1 MYVHGTSKR
10 HGCRINQAVFLFFKY
25 PTSPPCPKGAFQSLL
40 LILCLRLDSS
50 SNWTPTH
57 THTHTPTYTV
67 HPDCSWKDAPTR
79 YFTFLYLFLSLFSVS
94 PPLTSA
100 GRGSEFI
107 AVFTALFCLLAQ
119 GQWCYSTIQ

>member
-10 HGCRINQAVFLFFKY
+10 HGCRINQAVFLFFQI
-25 PTSPPCPKGAFQSLL
+25 PHLSALSEGGVSVSLADPL
-40 LILCLRLDSS
+40 SQTGQQQQLD
-50 SNWTPTH
+50 THPH
-57 THTHTPTYTV
+57 THIHPHT